1 MCSPDCAVSERQ
13 PLLKILLAEDN
24 LTNQRLTL
32 RQLQVLGQSADTV
45 ANGQAA
51 VDAVRQCRDD
61 NRYDIV
67 LMDCQMPVLDGFG
80 ATLAIRTWE
89 QHQPQHS
96 PVVII
101 AMTASDLE
109 QDRRRAEAIG
119 MNDYLTKPVRKERLA
134 ALLNHW
140 SLRLFAANS
149 APPPTPLVPPS
160 PSPDASSASHL
171 DLEQLHRLSDHTP
184 EFELELLKLFLEDS
198 AVHLKTL
205 QQAVFREDFQQIR
218 QSAHHLKG
226 ASASVGATI
235 VQALAEQL
243 ETQLYPNQATVTAEL
258 IARLEFSLTQ
268 VQTFL
273 HKMKNEAEKMSNQ

>member
-1 MCSPDCAVSERQ
+1 MFSPDCTVLEQQ
-13 PLLKILLAEDN
+13 PLKILLAEDN

-32 RQLQVLGQSADTV
+32 RQLQVLGHSADTV

-51 VDAVRQCRDD
+51 VDAVKQCRDES
-61 NRYDIV
+61 RYDLV
-67 LMDCQMPVLDGFG
+67 LMDCQMPVLDGFA
-80 ATLAIRTWE
+80 ATIAIRTWE
-89 QHQPQHS
+89 QHQPQPS

-109 QDRRRAEAIG
+109 QDRRRAETIG
-119 MNDYLTKPVRKERLA
+119 MNDYLTKPVRKEQLA

-140 SLRLFAANS
+140 SLHLTPANS
-149 APPPTPLVPPS
+149 ATPS
-160 PSPDASSASHL
+160 PLLSSLPPEALSASHL

-198 AVHLKTL
+198 AVHLKAI
-205 QQAVFREDFQQIR
+205 QQAVSGGDFQQIQ

-235 VQALAEQL
+235 VQTLAEHL
-243 ETQLYPNQATVTAEL
+243 ENQLYPNQAPVTAEL
-258 IARLEFSLTQ
+258 IARLQFSLTQ

-273 HKMKNEAEKMSNQ
+273 HRMRNEAEKISNP

>member
-1 MCSPDCAVSERQ
+1 MCSLDCTVLERK

-32 RQLQVLGQSADTV
+32 RQLEVLGHSADTV

-51 VDAVRQCRDD
+51 VDAVRQCRDQS
-61 NRYDIV
+61 RYDLV
-67 LMDCQMPVLDGFG
+67 LMDCQMPVLDGFE

-119 MNDYLTKPVRKERLA
+119 MNDYLTKPVHKERLA

-140 SLRLFAANS
+140 SLRLTPANAAS
-149 APPPTPLVPPS
+149 PPS
-160 PSPDASSASHL
+160 SLLSSLPPEASSTSHL

-198 AVHLKTL
+198 AVHLKAI
-205 QQAVFREDFQQIR
+205 QQAISGGDFQQIQ

-235 VQALAEQL
+235 VHTLAEHL
-243 ETQLYPNQATVTAEL
+243 ETQLYPNQAPVMAEL
-258 IARLEFSLTQ
+258 IARLQFSLTQ

-273 HKMKNEAEKMSNQ
+273 HRMRNEAEKSVTSE